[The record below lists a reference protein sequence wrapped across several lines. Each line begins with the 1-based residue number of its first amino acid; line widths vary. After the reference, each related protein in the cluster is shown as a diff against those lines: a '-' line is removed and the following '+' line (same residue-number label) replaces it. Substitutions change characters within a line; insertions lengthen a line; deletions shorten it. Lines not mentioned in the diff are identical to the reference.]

1 MYTRIALALSAL
13 FWLTMNFLLWRS
25 EYGGGATLGTS
36 VPTELVWRK
45 ILTAPDN
52 SLLDIL
58 HHGKKAGFC
67 RWTTSAGMALAPD
80 LGGETPAVVQPN
92 TAPGYRLNLT
102 GNLALSTPTNRFQF
116 DLDLML
122 TTNRDW
128 QEVDLRLGL
137 HGNSVSLHS
146 VVSEKKIRLRTVS
159 DGVRDE
165 ENFTFADLQN
175 PQALARAFD
184 VPLPLAAFGLPD
196 FATNAPNDHL
206 PELGLT
212 WTARN
217 DWLPL
222 GRTSVRVYRLQTTLL
237 DRYHAVVFLSRV
249 GEILRVEL
257 PDDWVLV
264 NEEAGAL

>member
-1 MYTRIALALSAL
+1 MYSRFALGLSAL

-25 EYGGGATLGTS
+25 EYGGGAALGTS

-52 SLLDIL
+52 SLLDIF

-67 RWTTSAGMALAPD
+67 RWTTSAGMAPTPD
-80 LGGETPAVVQPN
+80 FGGETPPVVPAI
-92 TAPGYRLNLT
+92 TSPEYRLNLT
-102 GNLALSTPTNRFQF
+102 GNLTIGRPTNRLQF
-116 DLDLML
+116 DLDLVL
-122 TTNRDW
+122 TTNRVW
-128 QEVDLRLGL
+128 QEVDLRLSF
-137 HGNSVSLHS
+137 HENSVALHS
-146 VVSEKKIRLRTVS
+146 VASEKKLRLRTVT

-175 PQALARAFD
+175 PSALARAFD
-184 VPLPLAAFGLPD
+184 VPLPLAAFGLPNLT
-196 FATNAPNDHL
+196 TNTTNDRL

-237 DRYHAVVFLSRV
+237 DRYRVVVFLSRV

-264 NEEAGAL
+264 NEEAAGL

>member
-1 MYTRIALALSAL
+1 MYSRFFLGLSAL

-25 EYGGGATLGTS
+25 EYGGGAALGTS

-52 SLLDIL
+52 SLLDIF

-67 RWTTSAGMALAPD
+67 RWTTSASMAPTPD
-80 LGGETPAVVQPN
+80 LGGETPSVVPAI

-102 GNLALSTPTNRFQF
+102 GNLAFGRPTNRLQF
-116 DLDLML
+116 DLDLVL
-122 TTNRDW
+122 STNRGW
-128 QEVDLRLGL
+128 QEVDLRLSF
-137 HGNSVSLHS
+137 HENSVAVHS
-146 VVSEKKIRLRTVS
+146 VASEKKLRLRTLS

-175 PQALARAFD
+175 PRALARAFD
-184 VPLPLAAFGLPD
+184 VPLPLEAFGLPD
-196 FATNAPNDHL
+196 LATNTPNDRL
-206 PELGLT
+206 PERGLT
-212 WTARN
+212 WAARN

-264 NEEAGAL
+264 NEEAAGL